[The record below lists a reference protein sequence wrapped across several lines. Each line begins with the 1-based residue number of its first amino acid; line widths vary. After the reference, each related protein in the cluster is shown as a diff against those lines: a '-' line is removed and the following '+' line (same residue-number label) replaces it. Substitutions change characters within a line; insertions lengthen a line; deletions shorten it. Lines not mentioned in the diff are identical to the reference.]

1 MLVNASKKYGQHPE
15 ASCKKLVSMFPC
27 QRLVDRSVDWGL
39 ARDEHRYVSIRGE
52 TAHKRRAWDIKRIE
66 SLLEGGTGGGEPGLA
81 VVRAAAEQ

>member
-1 MLVNASKKYGQHPE
+1 MQKACIDVSLPE
-15 ASCKKLVSMFPC
+15 TCGSV
-27 QRLVDRSVDWGL
+27 VDWGL